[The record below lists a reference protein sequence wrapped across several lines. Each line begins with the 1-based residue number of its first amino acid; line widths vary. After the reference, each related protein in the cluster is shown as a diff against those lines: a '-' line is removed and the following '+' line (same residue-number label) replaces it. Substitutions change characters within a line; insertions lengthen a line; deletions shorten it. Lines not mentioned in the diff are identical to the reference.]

1 MPTTSWLSLLTV
13 PLLLSFAAPA
23 LAQTD
28 DVFDSNGTKIRYV
41 TEGTGEAIVLVHGWM
56 SDSSFW
62 GRDLRGETKLKGLPG
77 FQVIAIDCRGHGESD
92 KPHEVDKYGVEM
104 AADVVRL
111 LDHLKVEKAHL
122 VGYSSGAFL
131 VGKVAAMQP
140 ERVLSI
146 VYAGQ
151 APLLQAPKVAVEP
164 AAAAKKEP
172 SECEIFA
179 KMVDEGR
186 DLGDYLLAVIP
197 ADKQKPT
204 PAQAKALAKLLFGGK
219 DVRAFAAAGLSFP
232 QLAVAVEDLQRCKA
246 PTLFLHG
253 SDESA
258 TVRTSVTAAHARLG
272 HGTIE
277 LVPGSDHIT
286 TPANP
291 VFGQK
296 VTDFLRANQQ
306 QKKGGD

>member
-1 MPTTSWLSLLTV
+1 MPTASTSHLLTI
-13 PLLLSFAAPA
+13 PLLLSLAAPA
-23 LAQTD
+23 VAQTD
-28 DVFDSNGTKIRYV
+28 DVFDSNGAKIRYV
-41 TEGTGEAIVLVHGWM
+41 TEGTGEAIVLIHGWM
-56 SDSSFW
+56 GDSSFW
-62 GRDLRGETKLKGLPG
+62 GRDLRGETKLKSMPG
-77 FQVIAIDCRGHGESD
+77 FRAIAIDCRGHGESD

-111 LDHLKVEKAHL
+111 LDHLKIEKAHL

-151 APLLQAPKVAVEP
+151 APLLQAPKAAVEP
-164 AAAAKKEP
+164 AAAAKEP

-186 DLGDYLLAVIP
+186 DLGEYLLAVIP
-197 ADKQKPT
+197 TDKQKPT

-258 TVRTSVTAAHARLG
+258 TVKTLVTAAHARLG
-272 HGTIE
+272 RGSIE
-277 LVPGSDHIT
+277 LVPGGDHIT

-296 VTDFLRANQQ
+296 LKDFLRANQQ
-306 QKKGGD
+306 QKKKGGD